1 MDQIFGFRRPDG
13 SFGIRNHIAVIPSV
27 FCANHAVKLIANQVG
42 GAVPFPHINGCGQH
56 GRDLQQTINTLAG
69 IGKNP
74 NFGAVLVIGLG
85 CERVQ
90 AQELAGLIAQ
100 SGKPV
105 RYLNI
110 QQKGGTLKTVQAGVR
125 IAREFAALLAQGQ
138 REPCPVSKLVLGLKC
153 GGTDA
158 TSGIAANPAL
168 GLAVD
173 RLIDQGGTAFLSEL
187 AELLGTE
194 HIMRRRSETPE
205 VYQRIK
211 EELSHCEAVLERMT
225 RDFTRTSEQAA
236 LVTPGNFEG
245 GVSSVS
251 EKALGGIHKSGSRK
265 FTGVLDYAQRP
276 DRTGL
281 FLMAAAGDDSDIA
294 TSLAAGGAQIIAFTT
309 GRGTPTGFPG
319 VPVLKIT
326 GNSQTFHN
334 MEDDIDLNAG
344 EIIDG
349 TMTLDQAGGS
359 IYQELLA
366 VASGR
371 LTKAEATGHDELFSI
386 GRYECY

>member
-1 MDQIFGFRRPDG
+1 MEQVLGYRRPNG
-13 SFGIRNHIAVIPSV
+13 TFGIRNHIAVIPSV
-27 FCANHAVKLIANQVG
+27 FCANHTVKLIANQVG
-42 GAVPFPHINGCGQH
+42 GAIPFPHINGCGQH
-56 GRDLQQTINTLAG
+56 GYDLQQTINTLTG
-69 IGKNP
+69 IGRNP
-74 NFGAVLVIGLG
+74 NFGAVLVVGLG
-85 CERVQ
+85 CERIQ
-90 AQELAGLIAQ
+90 AQDLAALIAQ

-105 RYLNI
+105 RYINI
-110 QQKGGTLKTVQAGVR
+110 QQEGGTLKASQAGVR
-125 IAREFAALLAQGQ
+125 IVREFAAQLAEQQ
-138 REPCPVSKLVLGLKC
+138 REPFPVSKLVLGLKC

-173 RLIDQGGTAFLSEL
+173 RLIDQGGTAFLSEM

-194 HIMRRRSETPE
+194 RIMRQRSETPE
-205 VYQRIK
+205 VYQRIQ
-211 EELSHCEAVLERMT
+211 EELNHCEAVLERMT

-265 FTGVLDYAQRP
+265 FTGVLNYAQQP

-294 TSLAAGGAQIIAFTT
+294 TSLAAGGAQMIAFTT

-319 VPVLKIT
+319 IPVLKIT

-334 MEDDIDLNAG
+334 MEDDIDFNAG

-349 TMTLDQAGGS
+349 TITLEQAGNS

-366 VASGR
+366 IASGKP
-371 LTKAEATGHDELFSI
+371 TKAEITGHDELFSI

>member
-1 MDQIFGFRRPDG
+1 MDQILGYRRPNG
-13 SFGIRNHIAVIPSV
+13 AFGVRNHIAIIPSV
-27 FCANHAVKLIANQVG
+27 FCANHTVKLIAGQVG

-56 GRDLQQTINTLAG
+56 GRDLQQTIDTLAG

-110 QQKGGTLKTVQAGVR
+110 QQEGGTLKTVQAGVR
-125 IAREFAALLAQGQ
+125 IAREFAALLAQQQ

-205 VYQRIK
+205 VYRRIT
-211 EELSHCEAVLERMT
+211 EELSHCEEVLERMT

-265 FTGVLDYAQRP
+265 FTGVLDYAQHP

-334 MEDDIDLNAG
+334 MEDDIDFNAG

-349 TMTLDQAGGS
+349 TMTLDQAGDG

-366 VASGR
+366 VASGK